1 MKRIIKKVYI
11 FLIILILFIAI
22 PKVLCGNITYAS
34 SLELVGSNLGLKITP
49 EDTKLFNITNMDPG
63 QTVSCKITVTNTYK
77 APFELFLRTERAST
91 VPLPG
96 EPDLFKQIKLTIT
109 FRGKVIFKGSMFDF
123 ASSEGGL
130 SLGILKP
137 GEIQELTATAFL
149 PGAETGN
156 EFQGLNLDTKWIF
169 TATSK
174 DMMEIPTGG
183 LPKTGSD
190 INSYLYSLLG
200 LILIGAGSFGVYK
213 FRGPKK
219 PRDQK

>member
-1 MKRIIKKVYI
+1 MKRLFKKLY
-11 FLIILILFIAI
+11 FLLIILILIMAI
-22 PKVLCGNITYAS
+22 PPILWGNIAYAS
-34 SLELVGSNLGLKITP
+34 SLKLVGSDLGLKVTP
-49 EDTKLFNITNMDPG
+49 EDTKLFNITNMNPG
-63 QTVSCKITVTNTYK
+63 QTVSSKITVTNSYK
-77 APFELFLRTERAST
+77 APFELFLRTERTST

-130 SLGILKP
+130 SLGIFEP
-137 GEIQELTATAFL
+137 GEIQELTATAYL

-156 EFQGLNLDTKWIF
+156 EFQGLKLDTKWIF

-174 DMMEIPTGG
+174 TGG

-190 INSYLYSLLG
+190 INSSLYSLLG
-200 LILIGAGSFGVYK
+200 LLIIGAGSFGVYK
-213 FRGPKK
+213 FRGTKK
-219 PRDQK
+219 RRD